1 MYDEWQSENAD
12 IDDDVIPYWT
22 WKRVVLLLIVLI
34 TLIAFLIYTFSPL
47 VSDVINRLAPEPPPI
62 DLPSQ
67 RA

>member
-1 MYDEWQSENAD
+1 MYDEWKSENAD
-12 IDDDVIPYWT
+12 IDDDVTPYWT
-22 WKRVVLLLIVLI
+22 WKRAILLLIVLV

>member
-1 MYDEWQSENAD
+1 MYDEWKPEDAD
-12 IDDDVIPYWT
+12 VDDVPAPYWT
-22 WKRVVLLLIVLI
+22 WKRVIFLLVVLI

-47 VSDVINRLAPEPPPI
+47 ISEVIDRLQPEPPPI

>member
-1 MYDEWQSENAD
+1 MYDEWKSEDAD
-12 IDDDVIPYWT
+12 VDDAPAPYWT
-22 WKRVVLLLIVLI
+22 WKRVIFLLIVLI

-47 VSDVINRLAPEPPPI
+47 ISEAINRLQPEAPPI